1 VVHNSIES
9 GDMQLIGE
17 AYYHRLFFFVL
28 DRVAPA
34 EKTHEK
40 NGENGLAEW
49 GDIQTTTT
57 KAYHPDIRAHLLYRV
72 IRPYKA
78 GSELGAAP
86 PTRRLQTRP
95 TLSSARQ
102 VELDLVMHPQTP
114 LWLSH
119 DISQDLQ
126 DRIEDL
132 PMVERAFIRSELGA
146 APPTRRLQ
154 PRPTLSS
161 ARQVEV
167 DLVMHPQTPLWLS
180 HDISQ
185 DLQDRIEDLL
195 MVERAFIHVDHETDH
210 RPEHRKNV

>member
-1 VVHNSIES
+1 MGVHADILFLFAFA
-9 GDMQLIGE
+9 GGPQRYRVRRH
-17 AYYHRLFFFVL
+17 AAHR
-28 DRVAPA
+28 RGI
-34 EKTHEK
+34 TREK
-40 NGENGLAEW
+40 NGENGFAEW
-49 GDIQTTTT
+49 GDILTTTT
-57 KAYHPDIRAHLLYRV
+57 KAYHPEQDALWEGV
-72 IRPYKA
+72 
-78 GSELGAAP
+78 
-86 PTRRLQTRP
+86 
-95 TLSSARQ
+95 
-102 VELDLVMHPQTP
+102 VE
-114 LWLSH
+114 
-119 DISQDLQ
+119 
-126 DRIEDL
+126 
-132 PMVERAFIRSELGA
+132 RSELGA

>member
-1 VVHNSIES
+1 
-9 GDMQLIGE
+9 
-17 AYYHRLFFFVL
+17 
-28 DRVAPA
+28 RVAPA

-57 KAYHPDIRAHLLYRV
+57 KAYHPGQSRMRFGRA
-72 IRPYKA
+72 
-78 GSELGAAP
+78 
-86 PTRRLQTRP
+86 
-95 TLSSARQ
+95 LSS

-132 PMVERAFIRSELGA
+132 PMVERAFI
-146 APPTRRLQ
+146 
-154 PRPTLSS
+154 
-161 ARQVEV
+161 
-167 DLVMHPQTPLWLS
+167 
-180 HDISQ
+180 
-185 DLQDRIEDLL
+185 
-195 MVERAFIHVDHETDH
+195 HVDHETDH

>member
-1 VVHNSIES
+1 MIDNHIQRLKEGEVDLGTSIMAVAYDEGVIIGADSRTTMGSYIVVHNGIES

-28 DRVAPA
+28 ERVAPE
-34 EKTHEK
+34 EKTREK
-40 NGENGLAEW
+40 NGENGFAEW
-49 GDIQTTTT
+49 GDILTTTT
-57 KAYHPDIRAHLLYRV
+57 KAYHP
-72 IRPYKA
+72 A
-78 GSELGAAP
+78 G
-86 PTRRLQTRP
+86 
-95 TLSSARQ
+95 
-102 VELDLVMHPQTP
+102 
-114 LWLSH
+114 
-119 DISQDLQ
+119 
-126 DRIEDL
+126 
-132 PMVERAFIRSELGA
+132 SELGA

-185 DLQDRIEDLL
+185 DLQDRIEDLP